1 MIKLR
6 TFLIAIV
13 LIGVGYM
20 VFVMFYQALQMM

>member
-13 LIGVGYM
+13 LIGICYM
-20 VFVMFYQALQMM
+20 VFVMSYQAAQMM